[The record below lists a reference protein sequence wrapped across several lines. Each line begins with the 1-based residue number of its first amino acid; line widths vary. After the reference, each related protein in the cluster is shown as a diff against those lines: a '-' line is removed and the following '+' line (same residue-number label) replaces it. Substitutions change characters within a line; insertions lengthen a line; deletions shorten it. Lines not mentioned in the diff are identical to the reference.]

1 MKKEHLSTLSH
12 LKKRVGLIKSKPG
25 LLRTEDID
33 LVYKFASKLTSKDY
47 LGGMVQAV
55 VLFGSVMRK
64 KRTKD
69 SDLDV
74 LVILDDISNELTSEM
89 ASAYSLTVGSLLAKL
104 NAHDK
109 IHLTTLGMIRFWDGV
124 LNGEPVITSIIRS
137 GKAIVDTGFFSP
149 LKAMLAKGMIKPTR
163 EAVVSHLRMAESLV
177 KNQQLYH
184 RRAVTDFYWAVM
196 DAAHA
201 AVMHAGEETTHP
213 KEVSA
218 LFKKIAPSVGLDPKL
233 SSIINKFLDLSKQ
246 ITRGR
251 KLRFTGKQVD
261 DYKEKADAFVQSVKK
276 VIEK

>member
-33 LVYKFASKLTSKDY
+33 LVYKFASKLTSKEY

-64 KRTKD
+64 QATKD

-109 IHLTTLGMIRFWDGV
+109 IHLTTLGMVRFWDGV

-137 GKAIVDTGFFSP
+137 GKAIVDTGFFTP

-163 EAVVSHLRMAESLV
+163 EAVVSHLRMAGSLI
-177 KNQQLYH
+177 KNQRLYY
-184 RRAVTDFYWAVM
+184 RRAVADFYWAVM

-201 AVMHAGEETTHP
+201 AIMHAGRETTHP
-213 KEVSA
+213 RKVSSLFREVASN
-218 LFKKIAPSVGLDPKL
+218 IGLKPGLASTIDE
-233 SSIINKFLDLSKQ
+233 FLRLSKQ
-246 ITRGR
+246 INKGK
-251 KLRFTGKQVD
+251 KLRFTGRQVD
-261 DYKEKADAFVQSVKK
+261 DYKKKADAFVKSVKK
-276 VIEK
+276 VIEE